1 MPKVLLKILSFL
13 AGLGIFFY
21 LLSRKFS
28 IWEIEAVQQLKEKGA
43 ALRQND
49 AVPASSPAGTKSEDL
64 KQIKGIGKVIEE
76 KLKQIGYYRLEQIAN
91 LSQEEKDRIEEEL
104 SFPGRIER
112 DQWVEQAKAL
122 L

>member
-1 MPKVLLKILSFL
+1 MPKVLLKILAFL

-21 LLSRKFS
+21 LLGRKFS
-28 IWEIEAVQQLKEKGA
+28 IWEIEAVQQLKQKGA

-49 AVPASSPAGTKSEDL
+49 TVPAPPSAGTKSEDL

>member
-1 MPKVLLKILSFL
+1 M
-13 AGLGIFFY
+13 
-21 LLSRKFS
+21 
-28 IWEIEAVQQLKEKGA
+28 
-43 ALRQND
+43 
-49 AVPASSPAGTKSEDL
+49 
-64 KQIKGIGKVIEE
+64 IEE